1 MTALTRRRGEI
12 LDAAAALFAREGY
25 RGTSMREVATAAGI
39 QAGSLYHHFPS
50 KEAIAVELVQE
61 YHADLDRT
69 VQDFGPGRVP
79 GGPGSVAAGR
89 LGPVAALRAFARDV
103 AEVSGRNRAALQISM
118 YDAPTS
124 ASLSLK
130 TVVRAESASLNEHW
144 RSLIGG
150 AIAAGAI
157 DQRIDPH
164 ILRHV
169 LRDTL
174 PMAGVM
180 VWERGAPDGGMA
192 AVADCVTSIILDG
205 LAAPEPAPPEYSGDS
220 AAIGVVTEAR
230 ARWAAQARARLQ
242 ERPGMIL
249 DVARTQFAQ
258 RGFEATTMRDIADAA
273 GLSAGNLYRYF
284 GSKDAMVTAILS
296 EFSDR
301 LLAAYQEVLTIGTSA
316 VESLEA
322 ICLLLD
328 QAGREFS
335 REIDMLKGNGK
346 VLSLDVAS
354 HYRHGARARYALLV
368 SLIEN
373 GVATGEVRRAG
384 EAALVASCVRE
395 IMWAPMRSLAPISP
409 ARVRE
414 FIRRAILA
422 GAARP
427 R

>member
-1 MTALTRRRGEI
+1 MASSSNAPARTSASRRGEI
-12 LDAAAALFAREGY
+12 LATAAALFAREGY
-25 RGTSMREVATAAGI
+25 RGTSMREVAAAAGI

-50 KEAIAVELVQE
+50 KEAIAVELVEE
-61 YHADLDRT
+61 YHADLDRA
-69 VQDFGPGRVP
+69 VRDFARAPD
-79 GGPGSVAAGR
+79 
-89 LGPVAALRAFARDV
+89 PVAALRAFARDI

-124 ASLSLK
+124 ASISLK
-130 TVVRAESASLNEHW
+130 SVVRAEPASLDEHW
-144 RSLIGG
+144 RSLIAE

-157 DQRIDPH
+157 DQRIDPR

-180 VWERGAPDGGMA
+180 VRERGAPDAGMA
-192 AVADCVTSIILDG
+192 TVADCVASIILDG
-205 LAAPEPAPPEYSGDS
+205 LATSAPASAPAHQS
-220 AAIGVVTEAR
+220 AAIDVVTQAR
-230 ARWAAQARARLQ
+230 ERWAAQARARRR

-249 DVARTQFAQ
+249 DVARTQFAA

-284 GSKDAMVTAILS
+284 ESKDAMVTAILS
-296 EFSDR
+296 GFSDR
-301 LLAAYQEVLTIGTSA
+301 LLEAYQEVLA
-316 VESLEA
+316 VGAPAVQSLEA
-322 ICLLLD
+322 ICWLLD
-328 QAGREFS
+328 QAGRQFS

-354 HYRHGARARYALLV
+354 HYRDGAQVRYALLV

-373 GVATGEVRRAG
+373 GVATGEVRPVA
-384 EAALVASCVRE
+384 EPALVASCVRE
-395 IMWAPMRSLAPISP
+395 IMWAPMRSLAAIGAPQ
-409 ARVRE
+409 VRE

-427 R
+427 VQE